1 MRAVEVVFAYVF
13 NLKLSRKSKRVVLN
27 RPNSHCRKNFAHP
40 FCGLVAV
47 LLFVYRGG
55 PGIGKNA
62 LSRFFNQIFPGP
74 EVFHDFRA
82 FFIARYRRAMIAVS
96 PLPVKSFAG
105 L

>member
-1 MRAVEVVFAYVF
+1 MPSIEVVLTRAFYLKLIRKPKRAV
-13 NLKLSRKSKRVVLN
+13 LR

-47 LLFVYRGG
+47 LFFVYRGG

-82 FFIARYRRAMIAVS
+82 FFVARC
-96 PLPVKSFAG
+96 
-105 L
+105 